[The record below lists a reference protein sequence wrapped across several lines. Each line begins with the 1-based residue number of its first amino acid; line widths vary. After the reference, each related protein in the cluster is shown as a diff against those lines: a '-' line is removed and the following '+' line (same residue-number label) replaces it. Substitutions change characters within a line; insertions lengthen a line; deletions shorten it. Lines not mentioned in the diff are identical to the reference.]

1 MIIPKNILKFW
12 GVFFIIL
19 AVALGVITLIYR
31 WHRIFPTHEVSEIYS
46 RYAKEEGI
54 DAAFVK
60 DYRVN
65 DSVTVDVTVLE
76 ATTDSVWEVLLKYFN
91 ITPPPPEA
99 IGLIDMDKP
108 LIRLANRQDYALP
121 ADSVATNND
130 VLSIVFSD
138 RRICVFKTE
147 SMEQIKAIN
156 YHLFEKMIDE
166 KGKNNLQNDI

>member
-1 MIIPKNILKFW
+1 MPQVVPMDKCSDLYK
-12 GVFFIIL
+12 
-19 AVALGVITLIYR
+19 
-31 WHRIFPTHEVSEIYS
+31 
-46 RYAKEEGI
+46 RYANIDGI
-54 DAAFVK
+54 EATFIK

-65 DSVTVDVTVLE
+65 DSVTVDVTLLE
-76 ATTDSVWEVLLKYFN
+76 ATTDSAWEVLLKDFN

-166 KGKNNLQNDI
+166 KGKNNMQNDI

>member
-65 DSVTVDVTVLE
+65 DSVTVDVTLLE
-76 ATTDSVWEVLLKYFN
+76 ATTDSAWVNLMNDFDLGKDSGTNSLNRIVAWRSPNGKPTEHAQPTSPDDWGVAAVPGKKYISIFHSKNEEEITAISFYIFQN
-91 ITPPPPEA
+91 ILNTRP
-99 IGLIDMDKP
+99 
-108 LIRLANRQDYALP
+108 
-121 ADSVATNND
+121 
-130 VLSIVFSD
+130 
-138 RRICVFKTE
+138 
-147 SMEQIKAIN
+147 
-156 YHLFEKMIDE
+156 
-166 KGKNNLQNDI
+166 

>member
-65 DSVTVDVTVLE
+65 DTITVDVTLLE
-76 ATTDSVWEVLLKYFN
+76 ATDSAGWSMLKEDFG
-91 ITPPPPEA
+91 IAKGLADHHPPLPGDDGQGPETGDPFGA
-99 IGLIDMDKP
+99 
-108 LIRLANRQDYALP
+108 
-121 ADSVATNND
+121 
-130 VLSIVFSD
+130 
-138 RRICVFKTE
+138 
-147 SMEQIKAIN
+147 EQT
-156 YHLFEKMIDE
+156 
-166 KGKNNLQNDI
+166 